1 MSRFLFASTPVLAH
15 STNPLPFAA
24 RLIEDGHEVTWYAG
38 SAFADRI
45 TAIGAHHVPMPAEID
60 LSIPEGYARYEHLLT
75 GSGVKQ
81 IRQTFIEY
89 FYGTVP
95 TSARRLQAI
104 LRGFPADVMLS
115 DGVMRAPQFVH
126 EMGGPVW
133 ATYGDGPLPVDEP
146 LIPPFGPGLRY
157 RAGIAGRMRNA
168 MMRRVAARI
177 FAPVDVARGEIRR
190 ELGLPLD
197 GTGVMGGIMSP
208 FLHLQGCTPG
218 FEYPIRNVPEQ
229 VRWVG
234 ALRPDRVA
242 WAKPDWWDHIT
253 RTPDRVVHV
262 SQGSLRPDM
271 TELIVPT
278 VLAMASEPVTVIVT
292 TGGPSA
298 IDLANALGRPLPA
311 NVIVSE
317 FVPYDELLAHVDVF
331 VTNGGY
337 TGLTL
342 ALAHGVPI
350 VQAGTTEEKSENGAR
365 LEHSGA
371 GIALRTSRPT
381 AKQVG
386 DGIRRVLGNDNFVRA
401 ARRLAA
407 EMAPHDAGREGA
419 AHLAELAATRGLVT
433 R

>member
-1 MSRFLFASTPVLAH
+1 
-15 STNPLPFAA
+15 
-24 RLIEDGHEVTWYAG
+24 
-38 SAFADRI
+38 
-45 TAIGAHHVPMPAEID
+45 
-60 LSIPEGYARYEHLLT
+60 
-75 GSGVKQ
+75 
-81 IRQTFIEY
+81 
-89 FYGTVP
+89 
-95 TSARRLQAI
+95 
-104 LRGFPADVMLS
+104 
-115 DGVMRAPQFVH
+115 
-126 EMGGPVW
+126 VW

-157 RAGIAGRMRNA
+157 RAGLAGRMRNA

-177 FAPVDVARGEIRR
+177 FAPVDAARDDVRL

-197 GTGVMGGIMSP
+197 GKGVMDGVISP

-242 WAKPDWWDHIT
+242 WTKPIWWDHLVKSS
-253 RTPDRVVHV
+253 DRVVHV

-278 VLAMASEPVTVIVT
+278 VLAMANEPVTVVVT

-298 IDLANALGRPLPA
+298 DDLARALGRPIPA
-311 NVIVSE
+311 NVIVAE
-317 FVPYDELLAHVDVF
+317 FVPYDELLPHVDVF

-337 TGLTL
+337 TGVTL

-365 LEHSGA
+365 VEHSGV
-371 GIALRTSRPT
+371 GIALRTGRPT
-381 AKQVG
+381 AKQIG
-386 DGIRRVLGNDNFVRA
+386 DGIRRVLNGDGHLLA
-401 ARRLAA
+401 ARRIAA

-419 AHLAELAATRGLVT
+419 AFLAELAATRGRVT